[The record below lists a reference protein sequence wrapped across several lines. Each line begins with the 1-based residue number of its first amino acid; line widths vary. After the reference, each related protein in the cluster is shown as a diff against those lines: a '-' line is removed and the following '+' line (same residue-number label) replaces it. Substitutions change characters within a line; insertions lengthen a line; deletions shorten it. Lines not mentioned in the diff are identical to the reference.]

1 MCLSCGAPCGKSM
14 KCPFCSHGESRVV
27 DSRDSGDEV
36 RRRRE
41 CLSCERRFTT
51 YERVRARTIQV
62 VKSDER
68 REDFDSSKLWNS
80 LSKACA
86 KRPLPVE
93 AIQKIVD
100 DIEADVGAS
109 GRTEIPS
116 RSIGEAVMERLR
128 TLDRVAYIRYAS
140 VYRDFKDIE
149 TFREEIDALMEPK
162 SGPQL
167 SSNQLTFLDDQP
179 LLPQKGRRRRSRT
192 PQADTS

>member
-1 MCLSCGAPCGKSM
+1 M
-14 KCPFCSHGESRVV
+14 KCPFCGHGESRVV

-62 VKSDER
+62 VKSDAR

-109 GRTEIPS
+109 GRAEIPS

-162 SGPQL
+162 SGSQL

-179 LLPQKGRRRRSRT
+179 LLPQKGRSRRSRT
-192 PQADTS
+192 PQGDTS

>member
-1 MCLSCGAPCGKSM
+1 M

-27 DSRDSGDEV
+27 DSRESGGEV

-41 CLSCERRFTT
+41 CQSCERRFTT

-68 REDFDSSKLWNS
+68 REDFDSGKLWNS

-93 AIQKIVD
+93 AIQKIVV
-100 DIEADVGAS
+100 DIESDAGAS
-109 GRTEIPS
+109 GRAEIPS

-149 TFREEIDALMEPK
+149 TFREEIDALMEPA
-162 SGPQL
+162 SAPRL

-179 LLPQKGRRRRSRT
+179 LLPQKGRRRRSGSA
-192 PQADTS
+192 QADSS

>member
-1 MCLSCGAPCGKSM
+1 M
-14 KCPFCSHGESRVV
+14 

-62 VKSDER
+62 VKRDER

-93 AIQKIVD
+93 AVQKTVD

-109 GRTEIPS
+109 GRAEIPS

-128 TLDRVAYIRYAS
+128 ALDRVAYIRYAS

-192 PQADTS
+192 PQGDTS